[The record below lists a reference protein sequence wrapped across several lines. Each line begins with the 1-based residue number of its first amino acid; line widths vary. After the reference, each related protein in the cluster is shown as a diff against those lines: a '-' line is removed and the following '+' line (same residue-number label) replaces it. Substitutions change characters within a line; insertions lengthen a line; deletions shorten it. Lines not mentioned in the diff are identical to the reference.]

1 MNAVI
6 SIFFN
11 LGLVGIFVYFASRKN
26 FLSFFQGGRWWL
38 TWLAVGIITL
48 MDELTS
54 IYYAPYE
61 AYRFIGPKAA
71 IYIAL
76 TSLLI
81 RFLTTRMVEIAEI
94 LEANGLKGGGVY
106 SFADLVLGPSASFI
120 AVASILVSYV
130 LTAAI
135 STVSAVENGTTFFAM
150 SDAVKYGQPEL

>member
-1 MNAVI
+1 MNLAI
-6 SIFFN
+6 SIVIN
-11 LGLVGIFVYFASRKN
+11 LGLLSLFFYVIRKEN
-26 FLSFFQGGRWWL
+26 FLSFFKGGRWWL
-38 TWLAVGIITL
+38 TWLAIGIITL

-71 IYIAL
+71 IYITV

-94 LEANGLKGGGVY
+94 LEVNGLKGGGVY
-106 SFADLVLGPSASFI
+106 SFSDLVLGPSASFV

-135 STVSAVENGTTFFAM
+135 STVSAVENGNNFF
-150 SDAVKYGQPEL
+150 